1 MCPFCSC
8 FLVAES
14 LLRVLVCAK
23 LLFAGLLPC
32 DCRAVCSWPLSF
44 VFVSP
49 EQAVVLWL
57 ACPPSLLI
65 VDPEQVFVVFLFL
78 AFALPINEKMIRP
91 LPDGCV

>member
-8 FLVAES
+8 FFVAEL
-14 LLRVLVCAK
+14 LLRVLVCAE
-23 LLFAGLLPC
+23 LIVAGLLSC
-32 DCRAVCSWPLSF
+32 DRQALCSLPLSF

-65 VDPEQVFVVFLFL
+65 VDPEQIFVVFLFL
-78 AFALPINEKMIRP
+78 AFALPIDKKMIRP